1 MPCYQWNRSL
11 ITLGD
16 HPLHHLDE
24 LTLEDLCE
32 YPLIT
37 YVYGFTGRG
46 RFSQTFRDAGLV
58 ARRRAIEAELE
69 RINPN
74 WSRRKAELEGMIDE
88 VDRQYGVL
96 EDEADEARVPMQWR
110 D

>member
-1 MPCYQWNRSL
+1 MIHLRDNGLVESGRIRGGRSESQWK
-11 ITLGD
+11 TQ
-16 HPLHHLDE
+16 
-24 LTLEDLCE
+24 
-32 YPLIT
+32 
-37 YVYGFTGRG
+37 F
-46 RFSQTFRDAGLV
+46 AGLL
-58 ARRRAIEAELE
+58 ARKKSIEAELD

-88 VDRQYGVL
+88 VDRQYDVL